1 MQVPFLNLRAPHDL
15 LRSEI
20 NAAIQEVIDA
30 NAFAG
35 GPFVAKFEEDFAK
48 FCDAKYSIGVGNGTD
63 ALWFILLAL
72 GVGPGD
78 EVITTPGTFMATA
91 EAISYCGAKPVFV
104 DIDEST
110 YNLDPA
116 LIEKAITKKTKAIMP
131 VHLFGQCADMDPIME
146 VAGKHGL
153 PVVEDACQAHGAEYK
168 GRKAGSLG
176 VAAAFSFY
184 PGKNLGAIGEA
195 GGITTNDAKLRDTMM
210 TLRDHGQA
218 KKYHHSMIG
227 WNGRMDGIQGAVL
240 RIKLRHLAQWN
251 EQRRKNAER
260 YHELLGH
267 TAGLVLPKA
276 AKDRK
281 HVYHVYAV
289 RVKDRDA
296 KLKRLGERGINCGIH
311 YPIPVHLQEA
321 YRFLGY
327 GKGSFPIAERCAEE
341 FLSLPMFPE
350 LNEEQIQAVV
360 KEVRQ
365 CFADTKVHEAVA

>member
-1 MQVPFLNLRAPHDL
+1 
-15 LRSEI
+15 
-20 NAAIQEVIDA
+20 
-30 NAFAG
+30 
-35 GPFVAKFEEDFAK
+35 
-48 FCDAKYSIGVGNGTD
+48 
-63 ALWFILLAL
+63 
-72 GVGPGD
+72 
-78 EVITTPGTFMATA
+78 
-91 EAISYCGAKPVFV
+91 VFV
-104 DIDEST
+104 DIDEAT

-131 VHLFGQCADMDPIME
+131 VHLFGQCADMDGIME

-184 PGKNLGAIGEA
+184 PGKNLGAMGEA
-195 GGITTNDAKLRDTMM
+195 GGITTNDAKLRETMM

-251 EQRRKNAER
+251 ESRRKHANR

-267 TAGLVLPKA
+267 TPGLVLPKA
-276 AKDRK
+276 AKDCK

-296 KLKRLGERGINCGIH
+296 KLKKLGERGINCGIH

-327 GKGSFPIAERCAEE
+327 KRGAFPVAERCAEE

-350 LNEEQIQAVV
+350 LTGEQINAVAQ
-360 KEVRQ
+360 EVR
-365 CFADTKVHEAVA
+365 ASVSDSKMHEAVA

>member
-1 MQVPFLNLRAPHDL
+1 MQVPFLNLRAPHDA
-15 LRSEI
+15 LRGEI
-20 NAAIQEVIDA
+20 NAAIQEVIDS

-91 EAISYCGAKPVFV
+91 EAISFCGARPVFV
-104 DIDEST
+104 DIEETT
-110 YNLDPA
+110 YNLDPEK
-116 LIEKAITKKTKAIMP
+116 IEKAITKKTKAIMP

-146 VAGKHGL
+146 VAGNHGL

-176 VAAAFSFY
+176 IAAAFSFY
-184 PGKNLGAIGEA
+184 PGKNLGAMGEA
-195 GGITTNDAKLRDTMM
+195 GGITTNDAKLRETMM

-218 KKYHHSMIG
+218 RKYHHSMIG

-240 RIKLRHLAQWN
+240 RIKLKHLAQWN
-251 EQRRKNAER
+251 ESRRKNAER

-267 TAGLVLPKA
+267 TPGLVLPKA

-289 RVKDRDA
+289 RVKERDA

-327 GKGSFPIAERCAEE
+327 GRGSFPVAERCADE

-350 LNEEQIQAVV
+350 LNDEQIQAVA
-360 KEVRQ
+360 KEVRE
-365 CFADTKVHEAVA
+365 CLSDAKIHEAVA